1 MKTYNPRMGFEVTHE
16 DEGGIYMI
24 HLSRHP
30 SIGGRMFGEGA
41 VVHVDAEGDA
51 VSVEILSLP
60 HFDLD
65 ACAAEYGFSDR
76 AGAIGMALASA
87 AA

>member
-1 MKTYNPRMGFEVTHE
+1 MKTYNPPMSFEVTHE

-24 HLSRHP
+24 YLSRDA
-30 SIGGRMFGEGA
+30 SIGGRTFGEGA
-41 VVHVDAEGDA
+41 VVHVDAEGA
-51 VSVEILSLP
+51 AMAIEILSLP

-65 ACAAEYGFSDR
+65 ACAAAYGFSDR
-76 AGAIGMALASA
+76 AGAIGMALATA

>member
-1 MKTYNPRMGFEVTHE
+1 MNFEVRHE

-24 HLSRHP
+24 RLSNDG
-30 SIGGRMFGEGA
+30 SIGGRVFGEGA
-41 VVHVDAEGDA
+41 VVHVDTEGSA
-51 VSVEILSLP
+51 VAVEILSLP

-76 AGAIGMALASA
+76 AGAIGMALATA
-87 AA
+87 AG